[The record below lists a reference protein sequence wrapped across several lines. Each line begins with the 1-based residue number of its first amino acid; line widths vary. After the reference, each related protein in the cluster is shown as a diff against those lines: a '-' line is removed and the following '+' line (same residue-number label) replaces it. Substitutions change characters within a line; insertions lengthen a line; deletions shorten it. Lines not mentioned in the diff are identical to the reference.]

1 MEYSIY
7 AADNELANARMFG
20 HDIAGDMNGGA
31 SSFIGWSIVFDQDG
45 GPNHVN
51 NLCDA
56 PILYDTRTDTLHK
69 TLSYYYIGHFSRVI
83 VPGSIR
89 IGMSRYTDKID
100 VAAFMRPDGR
110 FAVVLMNR
118 TQDAKKVFIRLG
130 GQVTMV
136 EQRGG
141 EFAVN
146 YREYIKEHFAE
157 DIGLD
162 YKTGNDVKNDVANC
176 VLAGLVEIM
185 LYELSSEIIPDEFTY
200 KIGDGIIKKGV
211 ARTLNEDLN
220 IKFGK

>member
-1 MEYSIY
+1 MSQYKDARERTKAKIEDAYW
-7 AADNELANARMFG
+7 DLMMNNERITVKKIIEKAGIHKSTFYFYYEWVDDVLAEIKTRMMRLLVAT
-20 HDIAGDMNGGA
+20 IESRSRANGD
-31 SSFIGWSIVFDQDG
+31 FQ
-45 GPNHVN
+45 HVMIEMRKMFREN
-51 NLCDA
+51 RKYL
-56 PILYDTRTDTLHK
+56 
-69 TLSYYYIGHFSRVI
+69 
-83 VPGSIR
+83 VPL
-89 IGMSRYTDKID
+89 
-100 VAAFMRPDGR
+100 
-110 FAVVLMNR
+110 VL
-118 TQDAKKVFIRLG
+118 
-130 GQVTMV
+130 

-211 ARTLNEDLN
+211 ALTLNEDLN
-220 IKFGK
+220 IKFGRGAE